1 MKTIKHALVLFLFI
15 GIYSNSFAQDSDL
28 LDSLPTTK
36 EEFIK
41 SEKKV
46 LATISWL
53 ENTPL
58 DQDAEKHQIQYALLT
73 GWITNSPT
81 VTLTVNANVLTFTK
95 KNSQLIM
102 YFMAG
107 WTKYSL
113 ENNYSKDDAKGSI
126 AGVRCALRIYKK
138 GIGLKKDRE
147 MEKLVQLEDKGE
159 LEKWVNDALAKK

>member
-15 GIYSNSFAQDSDL
+15 AVYSNSFAQDSDL
-28 LDSLPTTK
+28 LDSLPGTK

-58 DQDAEKHQIQYALLT
+58 DQDTKKHQLQYALPTAWL
-73 GWITNSPT
+73 TNSPT
-81 VTLTVNANVLTFTK
+81 VTIRFNANVLDFTK
-95 KNSQLIM
+95 KNNQLM
-102 YFMAG
+102 MFFLAG

-113 ENNYSKDDAKGSI
+113 ENNYSKDEAKGSI
-126 AGVRCALRIYKK
+126 AGIRFVIKVYKK
-138 GIGLKKDRE
+138 GVGLKKDKE
-147 MEKLVQLEDKGE
+147 MEKIVQLDDKGE
-159 LEKWVNDALAKK
+159 LEKWVYDELAKK